1 MKLERMDKVFLG
13 VVVCITMGVS
23 LLNWQLAKSV
33 RKGIAEVN
41 SSSTTSVVSSATTET
56 NQ

>member
-13 VVVCITMGVS
+13 VVVGLTIGVS
-23 LLNWQLAKSV
+23 LLNWQIARSI